1 MRSQTDWVAGAVAGG
16 VEEMVFLASRLRCS
30 DPLREAWVRWAV
42 GALLAVRDLEAGGG
56 ELPEIAP
63 DVAAVLRARSKGKGA
78 RARRWTTREL
88 LDACAFYRDH
98 RIPAVEATLRGRDTP
113 VIAFSV
119 NALLPWPYHR
129 YLLRHMSSR
138 SSRARYERKV
148 RQERWSLASL
158 RGAVREAKQRAERR
172 R

>member
-1 MRSQTDWVAGAVAGG
+1 
-16 VEEMVFLASRLRCS
+16 MVLLASRLRCS
-30 DPLREAWVRWAV
+30 DLLREAWVQWAV
-42 GALLAVRDLEAGGG
+42 GALLAMRDLEAGGG

-78 RARRWTTREL
+78 RSRRWTTREL

-113 VIAFSV
+113 VVAFSV

-129 YLLRHMSSR
+129 YLLQHVPSR
-138 SSRARYERKV
+138 RSRARYEMKA
-148 RQERWSLASL
+148 RQMRWSVATL
-158 RGAVREAKQRAERR
+158 RRAVRDGEQRTAQRR
-172 R
+172 